1 MQKVLLTGST
11 GFVGRRV
18 AGKLVDAGYS
28 VRQAVRRD
36 GLGGETAIVGSIG
49 SGTEWKAALD
59 GCSAVI
65 HLAGR
70 TPGGAVPAEEFTET
84 NDRGTARLVRQ
95 AREAGVETLI
105 LMSSIFAITEN
116 AHDSI
121 VTDDTRSRAT
131 LPYGRSKLA
140 AEAHVAAF
148 ADEGGCGISLRPPLV
163 YGAQAAGNWRLLQ
176 KLAASGLP
184 LPFGAARNRRT
195 MIAVDNLADAV
206 VAALRGAAP
215 EKGGAYA
222 VADTESVG
230 FADILALLRDGMGKP
245 ARLVP
250 LPSVL
255 IATPLKLADRGAT
268 AQSLLGNL
276 EIDASRF
283 RRVFD
288 WSPPETARAAIRRSG
303 REFAAIRR

>member
-11 GFVGRRV
+11 GFVGRQV
-18 AGKLVDAGYS
+18 AGRLSDAGYS
-28 VRQAVRRD
+28 VRHAVRRD
-36 GLGGETAIVGSIG
+36 GLGGDTAMVGSIG
-49 SGTEWKAALD
+49 AGTEWKAAFD

-70 TPGGAVPAEEFTET
+70 TPGGVVSAEGFTET

-95 AREAGVETLI
+95 AREAGVETVI

-121 VTDDTRSRAT
+121 VDDDTRSRAT

-148 ADEGGCGISLRPPLV
+148 SGEGGCGISLRPPLV
-163 YGAQAAGNWRLLQ
+163 YGAEAVGNWRLLQ
-176 KLAASGLP
+176 RLAATSLP
-184 LPFGAARNRRT
+184 LPFGAVRNRRT
-195 MIAVDNLADAV
+195 MISVDNLADAV

-215 EKGGAYA
+215 AKSGAYA
-222 VADTESVG
+222 VADTESLSL
-230 FADILALLRDGMGKP
+230 AEILSCLREGMGKQ

-250 LPSVL
+250 LPSAL
-255 IATPLKLADRGAT
+255 IATPLKLAGRGAM

-283 RRVFD
+283 RQVFD
-288 WSPPETARAAIRRSG
+288 WSPPETAREAVRRSG
-303 REFAAIRR
+303 REYAAIRR